1 MDSLTFIIDGQP
13 ATKKNHGII
22 ARGHA
27 AVLPSKTYKKYA
39 KSFRQQMLYKIT
51 PSRYQHFET
60 GVQVTAHYYLQNRAH
75 YPDLVGLMQATA
87 DIISDEYV
95 TINHKRVLVRRW
107 LLSDDRIIK
116 SWDGTKIAGI
126 DKDRPRVELTIT
138 KLETDLAT
146 EMDPQI
152 VRILEGKDNGR
163 S

>member
-1 MDSLTFIIDGQP
+1 MDSFTFAIEGQP

-22 ARGHA
+22 AKGHA
-27 AVLPSKTYKKYA
+27 AILPSKTYKKYA
-39 KSFRQQMLYKIT
+39 ESFRQQLQTKRR
-51 PSRYQHFET
+51 PHFKT

-95 TINHKRVLVRRW
+95 TVNHKKVLVQRW

-126 DKDRPRVELTIT
+126 DKDRPRVEITIT

-146 EMDPQI
+146 ETDPQI
-152 VRILEGKDNGR
+152 IRILEGEDNG
-163 S
+163 